1 MASSAIDQNAGQD
14 TEERYAPGELTAAQL
29 PTPNYGYCNENLP
42 AEYQGWLKKILE
54 GIAREGIYTRIEE
67 IRKAAISRFYWRL
80 MFDVYFDEKAMTWSQ
95 AGPGNAA
102 SNDEQGDVSLS
113 YPFGIYQS
121 EGRAFISK
129 VGIIP
134 KVRFQADSKNPRG
147 MTLATAA
154 TCLLKSIEARNCV
167 DVFAEQVARLMWTDG
182 RVGLYS
188 RYVVSGSRF
197 GYEDEI
203 HADES
208 APEGLG
214 AEDDFDAPQK
224 KPRLPKGGARISAY
238 GVLNLQVPIDVL
250 EMADFSYIRLAYE
263 VNRSAAQALYPHIAD
278 EIKGGQISPGEFEYE
293 RQTRIAVNQGVK
305 LLSQQ
310 GSTIADLPT
319 MEITW
324 IRPSKYFEI
333 SDDDCRQWFQDSFP
347 DGCRV
352 TYVGATYAESRNE
365 SIDDHW
371 SMLHPIQG
379 DGQMTP
385 SCGQIMIAVQDAF
398 IDMTDMRM
406 ETYLKAIPPTYG
418 LKEVFDFAAMAK
430 QRSVPGQ
437 NWPVK
442 NPPEGMKVADCAW
455 QPQPG
460 QLPPD
465 AVEFYGQ
472 LLTAIPQSLTG
483 LFPAA
488 IGEQDP
494 ATETLGGTLALRD
507 ASLGQQ
513 GVAWRAF
520 RRAYCR
526 SCEQLIRIEAYY
538 RQAAGPTAQFT
549 VQGHSYEI
557 DLEDLRDANLSC
569 VPASDQD
576 FPETYGEQQRNF
588 QWLAAQAVAGDQNAA
603 AIMAE
608 KGNAPLYE
616 KYLGIPGLVIPGA
629 KAIEKQGREIQQL
642 LESTPIPTADYASF
656 QQMNRL
662 APAIGKQPQDP
673 MDPSFPSDAL
683 IKLFTPSVPIDPF
696 SDDSAAEF
704 QECIEWMNSLEG
716 QAAKEENPK
725 GYLNV
730 KLHAILHQQDAR
742 KKSLASG
749 ATAVQA
755 QAAQVGAVAQAKE
768 RPETQK
774 DLAVEAE
781 KRKTEVTK
789 AAAKSLF
796 GSPAK
801 ASPAA
806 ASLLQI

>member
-1 MASSAIDQNAGQD
+1 MASATVEQNIQGQD
-14 TEERYAPGELTAAQL
+14 TEERYAPGELTAAQV

-42 AEYQGWLKKILE
+42 DEYQGWLKKILE

-80 MFDVYFDEKAMTWSQ
+80 MFDVYFDEKNTTWAQ
-95 AGPGNAA
+95 AGQGAGYGE
-102 SNDEQGDVSLS
+102 NDEQGDVSLS

-121 EGRAFISK
+121 FGRAFISK
-129 VGIIP
+129 VGIIA
-134 KVRFQADSKNPRG
+134 KVRFEAENKNPRG
-147 MTLATAA
+147 MTFATVA
-154 TCLLKSIEARNCV
+154 TCMLKSIESNNCV

-188 RYVVSGSRF
+188 RYVVSGSRY
-197 GYEDEI
+197 GYEDET
-203 HADES
+203 HVDES
-208 APEGLG
+208 TPEGLG
-214 AEDDFDAPQK
+214 AEDDFDPPTKQ
-224 KPRLPKGGARISAY
+224 PRVPKGGARISGY
-238 GVLNLQVPIDVL
+238 GVLNLQVPIDIL
-250 EMADFSYIRLAYE
+250 EIPDFSYLRLAYE
-263 VNRSAAQALYPHIAD
+263 INKSASQALYPHIAD
-278 EIKGGQISPGEFEYE
+278 LINGGEISPGEFEYE

-310 GSTIADLPT
+310 GSTIKDLPT
-319 MEITW
+319 LEITW
-324 IRPSKYFEI
+324 IRPSKFFEI
-333 SDDDCRQWFQDSFP
+333 TDDDCRQWFQDSFP

-352 TYVGATYAESRNE
+352 TYVGGTYAESRNE
-365 SIDDHW
+365 SMDDHW
-371 SMLHPIQG
+371 TIVHPIQG

-385 SCGQIMIAVQDAF
+385 ACGQIMIPIQDAL

-406 ETYLKAIPPTYG
+406 ETYLKAIPPIYG

-430 QRSVPGQ
+430 QASVPGQ

-442 NPPEGMKVADCAW
+442 NPPEGMKVSDCAW
-455 QPQPG
+455 QPTPG

-472 LLTAIPQSLTG
+472 LAGPLPQSMSG

-488 IGEQDP
+488 IGEQEP

-538 RQAAGPTAQFT
+538 KQAAGPTAKFT
-549 VQGHSYEI
+549 VQGHAYEV
-557 DLEDLRDANLSC
+557 DLEDLRDANLTC

-588 QWLAAQAVAGDQNAA
+588 QWLASQAVQGDQNAA
-603 AIMAE
+603 AIMSE

-629 KAIEKQGREIQQL
+629 ASIEKQNREIQQL
-642 LESTPIPTADYASF
+642 LESVPVPTANYASF
-656 QQMNRL
+656 QQMNQM
-662 APAIGKQPQDP
+662 APMLGKPPQDP
-673 MDPSFPSDAL
+673 MDPNFPPDAL
-683 IKLFTPSVPIDPF
+683 TKLFTPSVPIDPF
-696 SDDSAAEF
+696 SDDSPVEF
-704 QECIEWMNSLEG
+704 QAGIEWMNSIEG
-716 QAAKEENPK
+716 QSAKEENPK

-730 KLHAILHQQDAR
+730 KLHLILHQQDSQ
-742 KKSLASG
+742 KKAVAG
-749 ATAVQA
+749 AATSTQA
-755 QAAQVGAVAQAKE
+755 QAAQVGAVADAKE
-768 RPETQK
+768 GAEAKK
-774 DLAVEAE
+774 DIAVEGE

-796 GSPAK
+796 GGPAK
-801 ASPAA
+801 P
-806 ASLLQI
+806 SLGPGTL